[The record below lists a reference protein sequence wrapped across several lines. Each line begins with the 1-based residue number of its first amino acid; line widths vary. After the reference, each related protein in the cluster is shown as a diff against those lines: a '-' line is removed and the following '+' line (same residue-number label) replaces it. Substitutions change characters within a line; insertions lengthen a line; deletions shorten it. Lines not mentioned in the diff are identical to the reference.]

1 MNNRD
6 LLDAKIELIEAQ
18 KNQLT
23 SVVEIYK
30 SLGGG
35 WK

>member
-6 LLDAKIELIEAQ
+6 LLDAKIELVEAQ